1 MFVFWRE
8 LVLWQDHKDFFD
20 LHRCTGVQKL
30 LGGHECKANFNVSN
44 CPMFSTWPL
53 FLNGLLKALLQ
64 MCIQCN
70 LYCGTVWDLRLYVDD
85 VTGGNSISVARLVHQ
100 TEHFVA
106 QCPLHKFPEGDLATF
121 CLAQGHLN
129 FRDLVW
135 CTCVISFVISGN
147 HQVSIATRPAYQKWS
162 STQWNNES
170 SQLQA
175 EQSWTWRSMHIPQDT
190 YATSVSVRLL
200 EHVRTKYDKHLLFYW
215 RRRIIVAPK
224 RHCPRFEDCRS
235 QCSLNKAEQN
245 AEYADFN
252 TTPFSTLK
260 KPSKDL

>member
-1 MFVFWRE
+1 MGSWRHFCKCVSSVTFTAVQFE
-8 LVLWQDHKDFFD
+8 IWGSMWMMSLVEIPSVWRDW
-20 LHRCTGVQKL
+20 CTKQNTSL
-30 LGGHECKANFNVSN
+30 L
-44 CPMFSTWPL
+44 
-53 FLNGLLKALLQ
+53 
-64 MCIQCN
+64 
-70 LYCGTVWDLRLYVDD
+70 
-85 VTGGNSISVARLVHQ
+85 
-100 TEHFVA
+100 
-106 QCPLHKFPEGDLATF
+106 QCPLRKFPEGDLATF

>member
-1 MFVFWRE
+1 MGSWRHFCKCVSSVTFTAVQFE
-8 LVLWQDHKDFFD
+8 IWGSMWMMSLVEIPSVWRDW
-20 LHRCTGVQKL
+20 CTKQNTSL
-30 LGGHECKANFNVSN
+30 L
-44 CPMFSTWPL
+44 
-53 FLNGLLKALLQ
+53 
-64 MCIQCN
+64 
-70 LYCGTVWDLRLYVDD
+70 
-85 VTGGNSISVARLVHQ
+85 
-100 TEHFVA
+100 

>member
-1 MFVFWRE
+1 MGSWRHFCKCVSSVTFTAVQFE
-8 LVLWQDHKDFFD
+8 IWGSMWMMSLVEIPSVWRDW
-20 LHRCTGVQKL
+20 CTKQNTSL
-30 LGGHECKANFNVSN
+30 L
-44 CPMFSTWPL
+44 
-53 FLNGLLKALLQ
+53 
-64 MCIQCN
+64 
-70 LYCGTVWDLRLYVDD
+70 
-85 VTGGNSISVARLVHQ
+85 
-100 TEHFVA
+100 

-170 SQLQA
+170 SQSQA